1 MKSFFE
7 RNIWLEKIVGA
18 IIISV
23 ITCLFLF
30 LLMYWWVGISF
41 YYYFFISIFIGL
53 AFILFGKSPTNI
65 KKWIDEIIDTILAF
79 L

>member
-1 MKSFFE
+1 MKSFLE
-7 RNIWLEKIVGA
+7 RNKWLGKIVGA

-23 ITCLFLF
+23 ITFLFLF

-41 YYYFFISIFIGL
+41 YYYLIISIFVGL